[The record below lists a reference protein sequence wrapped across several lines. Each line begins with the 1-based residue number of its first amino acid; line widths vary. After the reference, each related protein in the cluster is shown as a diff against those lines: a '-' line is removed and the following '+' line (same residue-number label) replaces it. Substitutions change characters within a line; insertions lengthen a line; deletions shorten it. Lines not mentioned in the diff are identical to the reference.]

1 MPFLRTDTRFG
12 VSAGFAASA
21 EGSAP
26 QSIDAVAYIRQMA
39 STGMFFLLGIVFSPV
54 CWLLWKVAGSRIPAS
69 AGQKFNRWL
78 FSLYLRWMR
87 FTGTLSLDARGME
100 SLAEMRG
107 TIIVSNHPALLDV
120 LLLSSLLP
128 PTACVMRASLLR
140 NPAMSGC
147 ALLAGY
153 VTNDSGPALVRQG
166 MEKIRSGQ
174 NLLIFP
180 EGTRT
185 ISGAVNTFKEGFAL
199 IALRTGAP
207 VQTILIEHPGR
218 HLTKGVSLFSG
229 AELPLRFS
237 VRPGERFLPEP
248 GESARGFSLR
258 IERWFHGRLENS
270 TRGIVIASA
279 HLPT

>member
-1 MPFLRTDTRFG
+1 
-12 VSAGFAASA
+12 
-21 EGSAP
+21 
-26 QSIDAVAYIRQMA
+26 
-39 STGMFFLLGIVFSPV
+39 
-54 CWLLWKVAGSRIPAS
+54 
-69 AGQKFNRWL
+69 
-78 FSLYLRWMR
+78 MR
-87 FTGTLSLDARGME
+87 LTGTLLLDARGME
-100 SLAEMRG
+100 ALAEMKG
-107 TIIVSNHPALLDV
+107 TVIVSNHPALLDV

-128 PTACVMRASLLR
+128 PTACVMRANLLR

-166 MEKIRSGQ
+166 IEKIRSGQ

-185 ISGAVNTFKEGFAL
+185 VSSAVNPFKEGFAL

-218 HLTKGVSLFSG
+218 HLTKGVSLFSN
-229 AELPLRFS
+229 AEMPLRFT

-248 GESARGFSLR
+248 DESAREFSLR
-258 IERWFHGRLENS
+258 LERWFHSRLENS
-270 TRGIVIASA
+270 DRGIVFSSP
-279 HLPT
+279 LSPP